1 MVSDIAV
8 TWSGDLV
15 YTDCHD
21 RSINLVSGTQIQT
34 LITLR
39 GWSPQGVCSTSSGDL
54 LVIMTCDDGKQT
66 KVVCY
71 SYSIEKQSIQ
81 WDDQGN
87 QLYTYEGSKYLSQN
101 RNLNICVAD
110 NRARAIVVVSA
121 AGKLR
126 FRYTGP
132 PSTTQEPFSPVAIT
146 TDSQANILTS
156 DSNNLCIQIIE
167 KDGNFL
173 RFIDQCGS
181 CSPCGLCVDSQDNL
195 FVTEWKTNE
204 VKKLFVVVEWTTS
217 KVTKIQYYKCLYNI
231 EPKES
236 CV

>member
-1 MVSDIAV
+1 M
-8 TWSGDLV
+8 
-15 YTDCHD
+15 
-21 RSINLVSGTQIQT
+21 
-34 LITLR
+34 
-39 GWSPQGVCSTSSGDL
+39 
-54 LVIMTCDDGKQT
+54 
-66 KVVCY
+66 
-71 SYSIEKQSIQ
+71 
-81 WDDQGN
+81 
-87 QLYTYEGSKYLSQN
+87 
-101 RNLNICVAD
+101 AD

-156 DSNNLCIQIIE
+156 DSNNLCIHIIE

-173 RFIDQCGS
+173 RIIDQCGS

-236 CV
+236 CVWIIVK